1 MTFSATDPGASD
13 LLQRVRQR
21 LVDVENQL
29 RGHRNTGWK
38 PDALRLINEE
48 VGRLH
53 SAADRVQPDIAEA
66 MVPLL
71 GSLRAALSA
80 PSMPSTTQWC
90 DVPSPTVK
98 RPPHTAW
105 TESTSCAIA
114 IGCRVW
120 IGSTAV
126 PSSTRWVASACCS
139 ARPPSSRPSTPPTSR
154 ARPTS

>member
-80 PSMPSTTQWC
+80 PSMPSTTQT
-90 DVPSPTVK
+90 DQMLAHAT
-98 RPPHTAW
+98 HALAW
-105 TESTSCAIA
+105 EEKLLRERGGLAEQA
-114 IGCRVW
+114 Q
-120 IGSTAV
+120 
-126 PSSTRWVASACCS
+126 SA
-139 ARPPSSRPSTPPTSR
+139 
-154 ARPTS
+154 